1 MRKTWV
7 WSLGWDDLLKK
18 GKATYSSVLAWRIP
32 WTIQSMGLQSQ
43 AQLSNFYFHCLNSCH
58 GSKWQM
64 IEEKVNGQIWSPSP
78 WIFSFLI
85 SSILLISSS
94 FITNC
99 EVKIAQLCPTLWDP
113 IDCTGQNTGVGSL
126 SLLQGIFPIQGLNL
140 GLSHCGRILYQLG
153 HKGSPLHYEL
163 KYISIYSIQ
172 KLCQDKQILFGL
184 FL

>member
-43 AQLSNFYFHCLNSCH
+43 ARLSNFYFHCLNSCH

-94 FITNC
+94 FITLWSKNRSVVSHSLRPHRLYRP
-99 EVKIAQLCPTLWDP
+99 EYWSGQPFPSPGDLPNPGIEPRSLALREDSLPAGPQGNPITLWAQ
-113 IDCTGQNTGVGSL
+113 IYL
-126 SLLQGIFPIQGLNL
+126 YLLNPEVV
-140 GLSHCGRILYQLG
+140 SR
-153 HKGSPLHYEL
+153 
-163 KYISIYSIQ
+163 
-172 KLCQDKQILFGL
+172 
-184 FL
+184 